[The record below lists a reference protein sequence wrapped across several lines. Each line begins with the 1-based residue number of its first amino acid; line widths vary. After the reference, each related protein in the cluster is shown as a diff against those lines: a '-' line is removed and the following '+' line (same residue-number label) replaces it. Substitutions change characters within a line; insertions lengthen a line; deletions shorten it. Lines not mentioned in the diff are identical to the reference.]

1 MVWTRSSFCT
11 CFIYHSG
18 WTCPAI
24 NKGLRWAKLIWFCYT
39 CEWFGCKILS
49 ALAGPGRFGVASF
62 HYYLGLRMH
71 NFTSQG
77 RLISQEKRGLI
88 FDSTSHCLLLSIS
101 RNSCDI
107 DFISF
112 TFICAKSLTRS
123 IPISRTTK
131 VTTLHYQFHH
141 CFWIS
146 QGHRDCFS
154 SSFRLVWTRLP
165 KHVVG
170 LLRASKATFTHPI
183 YFFFFFFLLY
193 FSFSSW

>member
-1 MVWTRSSFCT
+1 
-11 CFIYHSG
+11 
-18 WTCPAI
+18 
-24 NKGLRWAKLIWFCYT
+24 
-39 CEWFGCKILS
+39 
-49 ALAGPGRFGVASF
+49 
-62 HYYLGLRMH
+62 MH

-183 YFFFFFFLLY
+183 SFFFFFFFFPNDKLTNVGIFPVADWWRVGCVDELQREGSIQRCCHY
-193 FSFSSW
+193 HLQISQKRCQGC